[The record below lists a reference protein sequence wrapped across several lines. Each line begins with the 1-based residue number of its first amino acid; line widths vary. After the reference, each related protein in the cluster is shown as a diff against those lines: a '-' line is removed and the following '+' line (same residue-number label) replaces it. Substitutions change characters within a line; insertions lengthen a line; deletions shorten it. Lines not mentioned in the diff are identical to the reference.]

1 MEIQVQ
7 ITRQEN
13 ADYFNA
19 KINDIVTVDFEQYVA
34 AVVASEIGNSPLEAC
49 KAQAVAARTYAVKR
63 GVLRGKPIS
72 DSSLVAQ
79 AYRANRYDIKVY
91 PNCIKAAN
99 DTAGEVLYYNK
110 KPIDAV
116 YSSSNGGMMVSAEE
130 KWGSMVPYLIA
141 KEDPW
146 TLASG
151 YKKNGHSVGMSQQ
164 GCIYAA
170 KHNFSYHAILNF
182 YYPQTTLMFCYGEN
196 LSDIAAD
203 LKLLHNKLDEIQAA
217 LSKIKEELL

>member
-13 ADYFNA
+13 ADYFNV
-19 KINDIVTVDFEQYVA
+19 KINDIVVVDFEQYVA

-79 AYRANRYDIKVY
+79 AYRANRYNIKIY

-110 KPIDAV
+110 QPIDAV
-116 YSSSNGGMMVSAEE
+116 YSSSNGGTMISAEE
-130 KWGSMVPYLIA
+130 KWGSVVPYLVT
-141 KEDPW
+141 KEDSW

-151 YKKNGHSVGMSQQ
+151 YKKNGHGVGMSQK

-170 KHNFSYHAILNF
+170 NHNFSYHAILNF
-182 YYPQTTLMFCYGEN
+182 YYPQTTVMFCYGEN

-203 LKLLHNKLDEIQAA
+203 LKVLHIKLDEIQAA

>member
-13 ADYFNA
+13 ADYFNV
-19 KINDIVTVDFEQYVA
+19 KINDIVVVDFEQYVA

-79 AYRANRYDIKVY
+79 AYRANRYDIKIY

-110 KPIDAV
+110 HPIDAV
-116 YSSSNGGMMVSAEE
+116 YSSSNGGTMISAEE
-130 KWGSMVPYLIA
+130 KWGSVVPYLIT
-141 KEDPW
+141 KEDSW

-151 YKKNGHSVGMSQQ
+151 YKKNGHGVGMSQK

-170 KHNFSYHAILNF
+170 NHNFSYHAILNF
-182 YYPQTTLMFCYGEN
+182 YYPQTTVMFCYGEN
-196 LSDIAAD
+196 LSDIAVD
-203 LKLLHNKLDEIQAA
+203 LKILYTKLDEIQAA